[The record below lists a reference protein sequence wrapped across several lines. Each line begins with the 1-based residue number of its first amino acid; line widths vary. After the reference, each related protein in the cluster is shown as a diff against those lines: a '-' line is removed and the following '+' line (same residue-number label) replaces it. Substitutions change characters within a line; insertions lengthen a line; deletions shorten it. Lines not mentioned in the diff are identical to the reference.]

1 MQRFL
6 IDKFARSIEITH
18 KFLFDSFQLLSGLV
32 NLFQESEAKIINTKE
47 GEMPEI
53 IVCLKQ
59 IYDLGQIRIETSS
72 KRPITEGAT
81 RKISD
86 FDKNAL
92 EEALRIKEKH
102 GGRVLALIGGTKDA
116 AKEALAMGADE
127 AFIYQYTEEIDHL
140 GIAAI
145 LAGFIQKLKYDL
157 ILCGE
162 ASIDEYSFQT
172 GPRLAQ
178 ALGIPVLTY
187 ARKIE
192 MKDSEIIVEREV
204 ENRYEVSKTK
214 LPALATVTKEI
225 NQPRIPTLLNILG
238 ASKKSLTEIS
248 PVKQEVGVEILS
260 IQAVEM
266 RRKEVMVKDID
277 ELAKVILSEKG

>member
-1 MQRFL
+1 
-6 IDKFARSIEITH
+6 
-18 KFLFDSFQLLSGLV
+18 
-32 NLFQESEAKIINTKE
+32 
-47 GEMPEI
+47 MPEI

-59 IYDLGQIRIETSS
+59 IFDLGQIRVDTST
-72 KRPITEGAT
+72 KCPLTEGVA
-81 RKISD
+81 RKLSD

-102 GGRVLALIGGTKDA
+102 SGKVIAIIYGTKDA

-145 LAGFIQKLKYDL
+145 LAGSIQQLKYDL

-178 ALGIPVLTY
+178 VLGIPVLTY

-192 MKDSEIIVEREV
+192 LNDGEIIVEREL

-214 LPALATVTKEI
+214 LPALVTVTKEI
-225 NQPRIPTLLNILG
+225 NQPRIPTLLQILG
-238 ASKKSLTEIS
+238 ASKKSITEMS
-248 PVKQEVGVEILS
+248 PMKQEAGVKILS
-260 IQAVEM
+260 ILAVEM
-266 RRKEVMVKDID
+266 KRKEVIVKEID
-277 ELAKVILSEKG
+277 ELAKVILSEK